1 MILVLRALGVGDL
14 ATAVP
19 ALRGLRAAFPDHPL
33 VLAAPGWLEPLVGLV
48 GGVNRV
54 VSTDGLEPF
63 DWPGTQPYWAVNL
76 HGRGPRSHRL
86 LQAAEPVLLR
96 AFECPAAGHADGP
109 PWVDDEHEVR
119 RWCRLMDWYGVPCDP
134 ADLGLRLPDP
144 HRLGTG
150 ITVVH
155 PGGKDARRRWA
166 PDRFATIARELTR
179 LGHQVVVTG
188 SADERNLVRQV
199 VESAG
204 LPATAALAGHLDVTE
219 LAALVGYGRLVV
231 SADTGVAHLATG
243 YGTPSVVIFGPVRPD
258 HWGPPADRPWHRAL
272 WAEELAG
279 THGVP
284 EPVDRGPGAV
294 DGGSA
299 EPVLGGP
306 GAVDTRPAQVVAG
319 PAERPVAGP
328 APIHPA
334 LAAVGVDQVLDA
346 VDDVERAGRSRRAVA
361 AH

>member
-19 ALRGLRAAFPDHPL
+19 ALRGLRAAFPDHQL
-33 VLAAPGWLEPLVGLV
+33 VLAAPGWLEPLVRLV
-48 GGVNRV
+48 GGVDRV
-54 VSTDGLEPF
+54 VPTNGLDRF
-63 DWPGTQPYWAVNL
+63 DRPGTRPYWAVNL

-86 LQAAEPVLLR
+86 LQVVEPVLLR
-96 AFECPAAGHADGP
+96 AFECPAAGHTDGP

-119 RWCRLMDWYGVPCDP
+119 RWCRLLDWYGVPCDP

-144 HRLGTG
+144 HPLGAG

-166 PDRFATIARELTR
+166 PDRFAVIARELTR
-179 LGHQVVVTG
+179 LGHRVLVTG
-188 SADERNLVRQV
+188 SADERDLVRQV

-204 LPATAALAGHLDVTE
+204 LPPTAALAGHLDVTE

-272 WAEELAG
+272 WAEEFAG
-279 THGVP
+279 AH
-284 EPVDRGPGAV
+284 
-294 DGGSA
+294 
-299 EPVLGGP
+299 
-306 GAVDTRPAQVVAG
+306 
-319 PAERPVAGP
+319 RPVARA

-346 VDDVERAGRSRRAVA
+346 VDDVERAGRSRGAVA